1 MPLKIQFFGE
11 ISNNRPNDLF
21 RINVYK
27 TLKLPFLP
35 LVTLFSVLPS
45 KLIVPGVERS
55 KNI

>member
-11 ISNNRPNDLF
+11 ITNNRPNDLF
-21 RINVYK
+21 RINVYQ
-27 TLKLPFLP
+27 TLKLPFLA